1 MKRLT
6 AGLLAL
12 MLLATLLPGCGKKEQ
27 WNVDNFFLSDDG
39 TTYSVS
45 YRHDDGTEEVVA
57 EMGSYPQPLTII
69 AGKLYYVHGGSMV
82 AVDLKDPTQRQTL
95 TEPGL
100 SGLSIGFIDDGAVY
114 CPLATDTEKCYR
126 VALDLSEC
134 TRVAIPR
141 EQRPTDY
148 DALLD
153 QIYAAVGAIDNRM
166 ALRTL
171 RARYSET
178 GSLTSLEMTVWSLQ
192 EETYSLNSWADVHV
206 SVQRSGS
213 GFTVAAQD
221 QHRPLPMDSETVAAM
236 LSVQRFVETVKAVD
250 SADLWTSQKTGQPL
264 TIIAGKLYYV
274 HGGSM
279 VAVDLKDPTQRQTLT
294 EPGLSGLS
302 IGFIDDGAVY
312 CPLATDT
319 EKCYRVAL
327 DLSECTRVA
336 IPREQRPTDYDALL
350 DQIYA
355 AVGAIDNR
363 MALRTLRARYSETGS
378 LTSLEMTV
386 WSLQEETY
394 SLNSWADVHVSV
406 QRSGSGFTV
415 AAQDQHRPL
424 PMDSETVAAMLSVQR
439 FVETVKAVD
448 SADLWTSQKT
458 GQPLYYQLTYH
469 ASEYEAAVAA
479 DGGVPCLNP
488 DGSAAQLPQGS
499 LLVLAQCY
507 DRGDANIAL
516 TDSQGLTTGALRV
529 IVPAA

>member
-1 MKRLT
+1 M
-6 AGLLAL
+6 
-12 MLLATLLPGCGKKEQ
+12 
-27 WNVDNFFLSDDG
+27 DNFFLSDDG

-100 SGLSIGFIDDGAVY
+100 SGLSIGFIDDGRCTALWPPTRRSAIGWPWT
-114 CPLATDTEKCYR
+114 CPSAPGWPSPGSSGPRTMTPCW
-126 VALDLSEC
+126 
-134 TRVAIPR
+134 TRSMPPWGPSTTAWPCG
-141 EQRPTDY
+141 P
-148 DALLD
+148 
-153 QIYAAVGAIDNRM
+153 
-166 ALRTL
+166 L

-213 GFTVAAQD
+213 GFTV
-221 QHRPLPMDSETVAAM
+221 T
-236 LSVQRFVETVKAVD
+236 
-250 SADLWTSQKTGQPL
+250 
-264 TIIAGKLYYV
+264 
-274 HGGSM
+274 
-279 VAVDLKDPTQRQTLT
+279 
-294 EPGLSGLS
+294 
-302 IGFIDDGAVY
+302 
-312 CPLATDT
+312 
-319 EKCYRVAL
+319 
-327 DLSECTRVA
+327 
-336 IPREQRPTDYDALL
+336 
-350 DQIYA
+350 
-355 AVGAIDNR
+355 
-363 MALRTLRARYSETGS
+363 
-378 LTSLEMTV
+378 
-386 WSLQEETY
+386 
-394 SLNSWADVHVSV
+394 
-406 QRSGSGFTV
+406 
-415 AAQDQHRPL
+415 AQDQHRPL

>member
-192 EETYSLNSWADVHV
+192 EETYSLNSW
-206 SVQRSGS
+206 QRLHR
-213 GFTVAAQD
+213 
-221 QHRPLPMDSETVAAM
+221 HRPGPAPAPAYGFGNRGGHAVGAA
-236 LSVQRFVETVKAVD
+236 VCRDREGRGQRGPVD
-250 SADLWTSQKTGQPL
+250 QPENRPAPVLSADLSRL
-264 TIIAGKLYYV
+264 
-274 HGGSM
+274 
-279 VAVDLKDPTQRQTLT
+279 
-294 EPGLSGLS
+294 
-302 IGFIDDGAVY
+302 
-312 CPLATDT
+312 
-319 EKCYRVAL
+319 
-327 DLSECTRVA
+327 
-336 IPREQRPTDYDALL
+336 
-350 DQIYA
+350 
-355 AVGAIDNR
+355 
-363 MALRTLRARYSETGS
+363 
-378 LTSLEMTV
+378 
-386 WSLQEETY
+386 
-394 SLNSWADVHVSV
+394 
-406 QRSGSGFTV
+406 
-415 AAQDQHRPL
+415 
-424 PMDSETVAAMLSVQR
+424 
-439 FVETVKAVD
+439 
-448 SADLWTSQKT
+448 
-458 GQPLYYQLTYH
+458 
-469 ASEYEAAVAA
+469 
-479 DGGVPCLNP
+479 GV
-488 DGSAAQLPQGS
+488 
-499 LLVLAQCY
+499 
-507 DRGDANIAL
+507 
-516 TDSQGLTTGALRV
+516 
-529 IVPAA
+529 